1 MKGKSKTFYVLSHVI
16 FSNLTILAGAILT
29 LLLVSGPKNTFN
41 QPYFLLHIAI
51 GFVVLIPF
59 TLDDALRRWKKSQ
72 EKKNGE
78 NEERP

>member
-16 FSNLTILAGAILT
+16 FSNLTILAGVVLG
-29 LLLVSGPKNTFN
+29 LLLVSGPKSTFK
-41 QPYFLLHIAI
+41 QPDFLLHMAI

-59 TLDDALRRWKKSQ
+59 TLDYALRTWKKSQ